1 MTFTR
6 NRSLVAA
13 LVATSCLALTASA
26 SADSLPSTYNS
37 DAAQAGY
44 AGTRTATGSADTLPS
59 TYKSDAAQTGYA
71 HALTASADTLPSTH
85 KSDAAQAGYASML
98 TATGSAD
105 TLPST
110 YKSDAAQAGYPG
122 TRVDHPGATRAA
134 MAAPTTIEV
143 VRPERTIVRE
153 VNEPLP
159 LILSS
164 IALLFVL
171 VGLAV
176 VLIRTRMA
184 PRPGH

>member
-59 TYKSDAAQTGYA
+59 TYKSDAAQ
-71 HALTASADTLPSTH
+71 
-85 KSDAAQAGYASML
+85 
-98 TATGSAD
+98 
-105 TLPST
+105 
-110 YKSDAAQAGYPG
+110 AGYPG

-153 VNEPLP
+153 ADEPLP
-159 LILSS
+159 LIMSS
-164 IALLFVL
+164 TALLLVL
-171 VGLAV
+171 AGLGVAV
-176 VLIRTRMA
+176 IRIRMA